1 MINKLGS
8 GISIFVLVTF
18 IFFSCQKNSE
28 REMTESNNNHD
39 TALKNLEWIVSTWKQ
54 ETLWGTTYE
63 SWRMVND
70 TLWKG
75 KGYRVTGTDTVVLE
89 RLSLE
94 VINGEVFYVPVVPHN
109 EGAVYFKMTEQSE
122 DKVIFENPEHDFPQR
137 IIYLRISNDSLH
149 VKIEGLDKG
158 VESNVDF
165 YFRKTKK

>member
-1 MINKLGS
+1 M
-8 GISIFVLVTF
+8 
-18 IFFSCQKNSE
+18 
-28 REMTESNNNHD
+28 
-39 TALKNLEWIVSTWKQ
+39 
-54 ETLWGTTYE
+54 
-63 SWRMVND
+63 
-70 TLWKG
+70 
-75 KGYRVTGTDTVVLE
+75 
-89 RLSLE
+89 E